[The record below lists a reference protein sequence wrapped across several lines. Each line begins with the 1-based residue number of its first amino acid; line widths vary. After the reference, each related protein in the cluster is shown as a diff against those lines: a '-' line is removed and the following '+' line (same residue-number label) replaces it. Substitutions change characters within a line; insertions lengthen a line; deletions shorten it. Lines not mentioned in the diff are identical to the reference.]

1 MAQVVRRKRGFK
13 LSFQVLS
20 LLVALSAVP
29 WLGYQFISEAKQF
42 LDAGQLISQEQF
54 GRSVANTFYNKK
66 ESLTLSLAEGAP
78 LPKTYLATPMTVDGS
93 KQDWQDQSY
102 RKVSFPQRQFYDGF
116 SFSVAI
122 GERNNSLYGLI
133 EVRDVDPD
141 YATGSLNG
149 FGARDHVRLEWLNQ
163 RDAIERVV
171 LVPQQDGFVA
181 IFRVGP
187 DWRRDTVDRFQ
198 AAPIEAL
205 MSPTLDGYVLE
216 IKINKANINAKQQL
230 RFSAYDGTTKSGI
243 SSMGSTKG
251 FHTLNTS
258 SSVANQ
264 LLGRLAK
271 SVSYIALYDTN
282 FQLRA
287 QSQVKLRQYA
297 ERVRTTVWQDVAS
310 VIEEAMMLL
319 LHMTMGIEGDES
331 ETQGELLRAAQL
343 GDLAQA
349 RWSSLGGGG
358 FLATAAPVLADDG
371 NVIGIVLVKQ
381 STDQILKLQLNSL
394 QNIVLFSVAG
404 ILLIFSIV
412 FFLFWRL
419 AYRVRK
425 LRIETANMINDEGRL
440 VASKIVGQ
448 VDREDSIGDLARSF
462 SDVVSKLHE
471 QQSFMSTMPRTLSH
485 EIKNPLNAISTSLA
499 NMSDYPLDKEINSY
513 LEIAK
518 RGLHKI
524 ESILSKLSSA
534 ANLEQALTNDELE
547 GLDVNHFLT
556 VYCQHQHQMAG
567 SKVVIEYVAN
577 KKAAMVQAVDYRLE
591 QALDKLLDNARDFH
605 RPGTPIKVRL
615 WADKFDWVID
625 VENQGDQVD
634 LDKADQLFQS
644 MVTSRTQASA
654 GGAGHFGLGLYV
666 VQTIAQFHKGTA
678 QVANL
683 ADGSGVCFSIRLPA
697 SLI

>member
-297 ERVRTTVWQDVAS
+297 ERVRTTVWQDVVS

-319 LHMTMGIEGDES
+319 LHITMGIEGDES

-425 LRIETANMINDEGRL
+425 LRIETANMVNDEGRL

-499 NMSDYPLDKEINSY
+499 NMSDYPLDEEIKSY

>member
-1 MAQVVRRKRGFK
+1 VAQVVRRKRGFK

-319 LHMTMGIEGDES
+319 LHITMGIEGDES

-425 LRIETANMINDEGRL
+425 LRIETANMVNDEGRL

>member
-1 MAQVVRRKRGFK
+1 VRRKRGFK

-319 LHMTMGIEGDES
+319 LHITMGIEGDES

-425 LRIETANMINDEGRL
+425 LRIETANMVNDEGRL

>member
-319 LHMTMGIEGDES
+319 LHITMGIEGDES

>member
-319 LHMTMGIEGDES
+319 LHITMGIEGDES

-425 LRIETANMINDEGRL
+425 LRIETANMVNDEGRL

-524 ESILSKLSSA
+524 ESILTKLSSA

>member
-319 LHMTMGIEGDES
+319 LHITMGIEGDES

-425 LRIETANMINDEGRL
+425 LRIETANMVNDEGRL

-499 NMSDYPLDKEINSY
+499 NMSDYPLDKEIKSY

>member
-1 MAQVVRRKRGFK
+1 VAQVVRRKRGFK

-319 LHMTMGIEGDES
+319 LHITMGIEGDES

-425 LRIETANMINDEGRL
+425 LRIETANMVNDEGRL

-605 RPGTPIKVRL
+605 RPGTSIKVRL

>member
-1 MAQVVRRKRGFK
+1 MAQVVRRKRGFR

-20 LLVALSAVP
+20 LLAVLSAVP

-116 SFSVAI
+116 GFSVAM

-187 DWRRDTVDRFQ
+187 DWRRDTMDRFQ

-205 MSPTLDGYVLE
+205 MSATLDGYVLE

-243 SSMGSTKG
+243 SSMGSAKG

-264 LLGRLAK
+264 LLERLAK

-287 QSQVKLRQYA
+287 QSQIKLRQYA

-394 QNIVLFSVAG
+394 QNIVLFSVVG

-425 LRIETANMINDEGRL
+425 LRIETANMVNDEGRL

-499 NMSDYPLDKEINSY
+499 NMSDYPLDEEIKSY

-547 GLDVNHFLT
+547 ALDVNHFLT

-567 SKVVIEYVAN
+567 SNVVIEYVAN

-605 RPGTPIKVRL
+605 RPGTSIKVRL

>member
-1 MAQVVRRKRGFK
+1 VAQVVRRKRGFK

-319 LHMTMGIEGDES
+319 LHITMGIEGDES

-425 LRIETANMINDEGRL
+425 LRIETANMVNDEGRL

-547 GLDVNHFLT
+547 ALDVNHFLT

>member
-297 ERVRTTVWQDVAS
+297 ERVRTTVWQDVVS

-319 LHMTMGIEGDES
+319 LHITMGIEGDES

-425 LRIETANMINDEGRL
+425 LRIETANMVNDEGRL

-605 RPGTPIKVRL
+605 RPGTSIKVRL

>member
-297 ERVRTTVWQDVAS
+297 ERVRTTVWQDVVS

-319 LHMTMGIEGDES
+319 LHITMGIEGDES

-425 LRIETANMINDEGRL
+425 LRIETANMVNDEGRL

>member
-319 LHMTMGIEGDES
+319 LHMTMGIEGNES
-331 ETQGELLRAAQL
+331 ETQAELLQAAQL

-358 FLATAAPVLADDG
+358 FLATAAPVLAEDG

-425 LRIETANMINDEGRL
+425 LRIETANMVNDEGRL

-499 NMSDYPLDKEINSY
+499 NMSDYPLDEEIKSY

>member
-258 SSVANQ
+258 SSAANQ

-271 SVSYIALYDTN
+271 SVSYIALFDTN

-297 ERVRTTVWQDVAS
+297 EPVGTSVWQDVAS

-319 LHMTMGIEGDES
+319 LHMTMGIEGNES
-331 ETQGELLRAAQL
+331 ETQAELLQAAQL

-358 FLATAAPVLADDG
+358 FLATAAPVLAEDG

-394 QNIVLFSVAG
+394 QNIVLFSVGG

-419 AYRVRK
+419 AFRVRK
-425 LRIETANMINDEGRL
+425 LRIETANMVNDEGRL

-499 NMSDYPLDKEINSY
+499 NMSDYPLDEEINSY

-534 ANLEQALTNDELE
+534 ANLEQALTDDELE
-547 GLDVNHFLT
+547 PLDVNHFLT

-567 SKVVIEYVAN
+567 SNVVIEYVAN
-577 KKAAMVQAVDYRLE
+577 KKAAMVEAVDYRLE

-605 RPGTPIKVRL
+605 RSGTSIKVRL

>member
-319 LHMTMGIEGDES
+319 LHITMGIEGDES

-425 LRIETANMINDEGRL
+425 LRIETANMVNDEGRL

-547 GLDVNHFLT
+547 ALDVNHFLT

>member
-319 LHMTMGIEGDES
+319 LHITMGIEGDES

-425 LRIETANMINDEGRL
+425 LRIETANMVNDEGRL

-499 NMSDYPLDKEINSY
+499 NMSDYPLDEEIKSY

>member
-149 FGARDHVRLEWLNQ
+149 FGARDHVRLEWPNQ

-319 LHMTMGIEGDES
+319 LHITMGIEGDES

-425 LRIETANMINDEGRL
+425 LRIETANMVNDEGRL

-524 ESILSKLSSA
+524 ESILTKLSSA

>member
-319 LHMTMGIEGDES
+319 LHITMGIEGDES

-425 LRIETANMINDEGRL
+425 LRIETANMVNDEGRL

-499 NMSDYPLDKEINSY
+499 NMSDYPLDEEIKSY

-547 GLDVNHFLT
+547 ALDVNHFLT

>member
-1 MAQVVRRKRGFK
+1 VAQVVRRKRGFK

-319 LHMTMGIEGDES
+319 LHITMGIEGDES

-425 LRIETANMINDEGRL
+425 LRIETANMVNDEGRL

-499 NMSDYPLDKEINSY
+499 NMSDYPLDEEIKSY

>member
-20 LLVALSAVP
+20 LLAALSAVP

-116 SFSVAI
+116 GFSVAM

-258 SSVANQ
+258 SSAANQ

-271 SVSYIALYDTN
+271 SVSYIALFDTN

-297 ERVRTTVWQDVAS
+297 ERVGTSVWQDVAS

-358 FLATAAPVLADDG
+358 FLATAAPVLAEDG

-394 QNIVLFSVAG
+394 QNIVLFSVGG

-419 AYRVRK
+419 AFRVRK
-425 LRIETANMINDEGRL
+425 LRIETANMVNDEGRL

-499 NMSDYPLDKEINSY
+499 NMSDYPLDEEINSY

-534 ANLEQALTNDELE
+534 ANLEQALTDDELE
-547 GLDVNHFLT
+547 ALDVNHFLT

-567 SKVVIEYVAN
+567 SNVVIEYVAN
-577 KKAAMVQAVDYRLE
+577 KKAAMVEAVDYRLE

-605 RPGTPIKVRL
+605 RSGTSIKVRL

>member
-1 MAQVVRRKRGFK
+1 VRRKRGFK

-319 LHMTMGIEGDES
+319 LHITMGIEGDES

-425 LRIETANMINDEGRL
+425 LRIETANMVNDEGRL

-499 NMSDYPLDKEINSY
+499 NMSDYPLDEEIKSY

-547 GLDVNHFLT
+547 ALDVNHFLT

>member
-1 MAQVVRRKRGFK
+1 
-13 LSFQVLS
+13 
-20 LLVALSAVP
+20 
-29 WLGYQFISEAKQF
+29 
-42 LDAGQLISQEQF
+42 
-54 GRSVANTFYNKK
+54 
-66 ESLTLSLAEGAP
+66 
-78 LPKTYLATPMTVDGS
+78 
-93 KQDWQDQSY
+93 
-102 RKVSFPQRQFYDGF
+102 
-116 SFSVAI
+116 
-122 GERNNSLYGLI
+122 
-133 EVRDVDPD
+133 
-141 YATGSLNG
+141 
-149 FGARDHVRLEWLNQ
+149 
-163 RDAIERVV
+163 
-171 LVPQQDGFVA
+171 
-181 IFRVGP
+181 
-187 DWRRDTVDRFQ
+187 
-198 AAPIEAL
+198 
-205 MSPTLDGYVLE
+205 
-216 IKINKANINAKQQL
+216 
-230 RFSAYDGTTKSGI
+230 
-243 SSMGSTKG
+243 
-251 FHTLNTS
+251 
-258 SSVANQ
+258 
-264 LLGRLAK
+264 
-271 SVSYIALYDTN
+271 
-282 FQLRA
+282 
-287 QSQVKLRQYA
+287 
-297 ERVRTTVWQDVAS
+297 
-310 VIEEAMMLL
+310 
-319 LHMTMGIEGDES
+319 
-331 ETQGELLRAAQL
+331 
-343 GDLAQA
+343 
-349 RWSSLGGGG
+349 
-358 FLATAAPVLADDG
+358 
-371 NVIGIVLVKQ
+371 
-381 STDQILKLQLNSL
+381 
-394 QNIVLFSVAG
+394 
-404 ILLIFSIV
+404 
-412 FFLFWRL
+412 
-419 AYRVRK
+419 
-425 LRIETANMINDEGRL
+425 
-440 VASKIVGQ
+440 VGQ

>member
-1 MAQVVRRKRGFK
+1 VAQVVRRKRGFK

-251 FHTLNTS
+251 FHTLNIS

-319 LHMTMGIEGDES
+319 LHITMGIEGDES

-425 LRIETANMINDEGRL
+425 LRIETANMVNDEGRL

>member
-319 LHMTMGIEGDES
+319 LHITMGIEGDES

-425 LRIETANMINDEGRL
+425 LRIETANMVNDEGRL

-605 RPGTPIKVRL
+605 RPGTSIKVRL

>member
-319 LHMTMGIEGDES
+319 LHITMGIEGDES

-425 LRIETANMINDEGRL
+425 LRIETANMVNDEGRL

-567 SKVVIEYVAN
+567 SNVVIEYVAN
-577 KKAAMVQAVDYRLE
+577 KKAAMVEAVDYRLE

-605 RPGTPIKVRL
+605 RSGTSIKVRL

>member
-163 RDAIERVV
+163 RDVIERVV

-319 LHMTMGIEGDES
+319 LHITMGIEGDES

-425 LRIETANMINDEGRL
+425 LRIETANMVNDEGRL

-524 ESILSKLSSA
+524 ESILTKLSSA

>member
-319 LHMTMGIEGDES
+319 LHITMGIEGDES

-425 LRIETANMINDEGRL
+425 LRIETANMVNDEGRL

-547 GLDVNHFLT
+547 ALDVNHFLT

-567 SKVVIEYVAN
+567 SNVVIEYVAN

-605 RPGTPIKVRL
+605 RSGTSIKVRL

>member
-297 ERVRTTVWQDVAS
+297 ERVRTTVWQDVVS

-319 LHMTMGIEGDES
+319 LHITMGIEGDES

-425 LRIETANMINDEGRL
+425 LRIETANMVNDEGRL

-524 ESILSKLSSA
+524 ESILTKLSSA

>member
-319 LHMTMGIEGDES
+319 LHITMGIEGDES

-425 LRIETANMINDEGRL
+425 LRIETANMVNDEGRL

-499 NMSDYPLDKEINSY
+499 NMSDYPLDEEIKSY

-547 GLDVNHFLT
+547 ALDVNHFLT

-605 RPGTPIKVRL
+605 RPGTSIKVRL

>member
-163 RDAIERVV
+163 RDSIERVV

-319 LHMTMGIEGDES
+319 LHITMGIEGDES

-425 LRIETANMINDEGRL
+425 LRIETANMVNDEGRL

>member
-251 FHTLNTS
+251 SHTLNTS

-319 LHMTMGIEGDES
+319 LHITMGIEGDES

-425 LRIETANMINDEGRL
+425 LRIETANMVNDEGRL

-547 GLDVNHFLT
+547 ALDVNHFLT

-605 RPGTPIKVRL
+605 RPGTSIKVRL

>member
-230 RFSAYDGTTKSGI
+230 RFSAYDGTTKSGV

-319 LHMTMGIEGDES
+319 LHITMGIEGDES

-425 LRIETANMINDEGRL
+425 LRIETANMVNDEGRL

>member
-78 LPKTYLATPMTVDGS
+78 LPKTYLATPITVDGS

-319 LHMTMGIEGDES
+319 LHITMGIEGDES

-425 LRIETANMINDEGRL
+425 LRIETANMVNDEGRL

>member
-319 LHMTMGIEGDES
+319 LHITMGIEGDES

-425 LRIETANMINDEGRL
+425 LRIETANMVNDEGRL

-547 GLDVNHFLT
+547 ALDVNHFLT

-605 RPGTPIKVRL
+605 RPGTSIKVRL